1 MAKLNSGTRVYGNTA
16 IDTFLTVSGAV
27 ASTSNTTGTI
37 IVTGGVGVS
46 GNVYANGIYSND
58 KLGIG
63 LTSAISS
70 WTKLEIKGTAGSQD
84 GANQQLSIQAPTTT
98 AGQGA
103 GIRLSAASGANEA
116 VGIIGVVNNTSGT
129 AGAMTFHVYNG
140 GATVPEY
147 MRLDN
152 AGNFGIGTTSPSTGK
167 FSDASYAFLIQS
179 ASTSTGTN
187 IFASNSDNSKFVGC
201 WSGHSGAEPAV
212 GVKTGNAFTFGAWAA
227 INGTG
232 GFTERMR
239 ISSDG
244 VLQVGRTAGSAPDG
258 KLQVGATGTGAGAAN
273 TKLGFALIEDDSGNG
288 AGLWLG
294 SMTNQNTGVIGSR
307 TATGNIAFQTYDGGW
322 GERMRLTY
330 QGNLLVGKT
339 AVNGSDGGFVLS
351 VGSGTDQS
359 FLATNIRGDGGGEV
373 VVVNRQGSDGTLI
386 QFRQANIEEGTIS
399 VSGTTVTYGGG
410 HLARF
415 GQLPDGSQDPTLLK
429 GTVLTNLDEMCVWI
443 NKKTGVP
450 ADNEQCNKVKISDV
464 DGDANVAGVFV
475 SWSYDEQHDTN
486 DLFVAMTGDMI
497 IRIAQGVTVARGDL
511 LMSAGDGTAKP
522 QGDDIVRSKTVAKV
536 TSNHVTCTYEDG
548 SYCVPCVLMAC

>member
-1 MAKLNSGTRVYGNTA
+1 M
-16 IDTFLTVSGAV
+16 SGAV

>member
-1 MAKLNSGTRVYGNTA
+1 MG
-16 IDTFLTVSGAV
+16 F
-27 ASTSNTTGTI
+27 
-37 IVTGGVGVS
+37 
-46 GNVYANGIYSND
+46 
-58 KLGIG
+58 
-63 LTSAISS
+63 
-70 WTKLEIKGTAGSQD
+70 
-84 GANQQLSIQAPTTT
+84 
-98 AGQGA
+98 
-103 GIRLSAASGANEA
+103 
-116 VGIIGVVNNTSGT
+116 
-129 AGAMTFHVYNG
+129 
-140 GATVPEY
+140 
-147 MRLDN
+147 
-152 AGNFGIGTTSPSTGK
+152 
-167 FSDASYAFLIQS
+167 
-179 ASTSTGTN
+179 
-187 IFASNSDNSKFVGC
+187 
-201 WSGHSGAEPAV
+201 WSGHSSAEPAV
-212 GVKTGNAFTFGAWAA
+212 GVKTGNALTFGEWAA

-244 VLQVGRTAGSAPDG
+244 VLQVGRTTGSAPDG

-443 NKKTGVP
+443 NKETGVP